1 MRTLL
6 SQFCEAFDATVRPIL
21 KPISEANAA
30 LNDARGDLGIP
41 EVRAELL
48 DLQHR
53 IQGLVD
59 KVAEQQAYVL
69 LFGPLKSGKST
80 LMNALAGTYVS
91 EVSSLPAYP
100 CMVYLSHADERVFY
114 VSRYS
119 GEIERFTEPA
129 ALYGHVNGAH
139 EELASKLREAEAA
152 DIEFDPSRHYQDAIR
167 KVDVR
172 LPAGDLAQSGA
183 VLVDTPGLYSRMKF
197 GYDRM
202 TKEFRDSA
210 SCAIFVVKS
219 DNLFLEQ
226 VFEEFEDL
234 LELFSRIFLVVN
246 LDTTKSDLSP
256 DGSLVPSLEQ
266 EDPLRIIDA
275 FENLAMSAPLKE
287 AADEGRLKIYPV
299 DLLRA
304 ASHRLSA
311 GAGEAPAEPARG
323 QANFD
328 AFLEDLTEYL
338 NSTDYLVAFLG
349 DSLRRAGG
357 LLEDLE
363 GICDHDSIAAL
374 RAHAD
379 ALDAQ
384 RQEQQ
389 RRRHAV
395 HRLGAFD
402 WRVAFRELD
411 EKLAPAIRDRA
422 RSASKETEQ
431 ELDRL
436 VDQWFLSDA
445 SFESLIN
452 DDLVPRLARYEAELA
467 GFVAETLE
475 DEVQPGTAGLL
486 LPSEI
491 GADLHAAEIDLAQL
505 GLESLGA
512 MSKDA
517 ALGHVTAPIAVERIP
532 VRRSLIDWV
541 LFRSQATCRRR
552 LFGEPSNPAARI
564 SIDRKTRRLG
574 EDARR
579 AIRRELD
586 LFKSRF
592 FVETVQRAHQ
602 HLVSRYADCAVDAMA
617 ERLEAREEAI
627 GIRLQELV
635 DALMERREVLGHIAS
650 VQARA
655 AEVRGGVD
663 ELSASYGQTEPEKLI
678 QPAPSGGLP
687 SAPQIEEGVTPLA
700 AIPML
705 PSLNAAAAPEELPE
719 GEQDVATAAPSLVQ
733 VSPAPVVDDAA
744 PESPP
749 ADPAPQEG

>member
-6 SQFCEAFDATVRPIL
+6 SQFCEAFDTTVRPL
-21 KPISEANAA
+21 LTPISEANAA
-30 LNDARGDLGIP
+30 LTEAKEDLGIP

-100 CMVYLSHADERVFY
+100 CMVYLSHAEERVFY

-119 GEIERFTEPA
+119 GEMERFTDPS

-139 EELASKLREAEAA
+139 EELAAKLRESEAA
-152 DIEFDPSRHYQDAIR
+152 EIEFDPSRHYQDAIR

-256 DGSLVPSLEQ
+256 DGTLVPSLEQ

-275 FENLAMSAPLKE
+275 FENLAMSAPLKR
-287 AADEGRLKIYPV
+287 AADDGRLKIYPV

-304 ASHRLSA
+304 ASHRLSESSDESPA
-311 GAGEAPAEPARG
+311 APVRG

-349 DSLRRAGG
+349 DSLRRASG

-363 GICDHDSIAAL
+363 QACEDPSIAAL
-374 RAHAD
+374 RDHAD

-389 RRRHAV
+389 RRRHAI

-402 WRVAFRELD
+402 WRSAFRELD
-411 EKLAPAIRDRA
+411 EKLAPSIRERA
-422 RSASKETEQ
+422 QISSQATEK

-452 DDLVPRLARYEAELA
+452 DDLVPRLTRFETELT

-475 DEVQPGTAGLL
+475 DEVLPGTAGLL
-486 LPSEI
+486 LPSNI
-491 GADLHAAEIDLAQL
+491 GADLHSAEIDLGEL

-517 ALGHVTAPIAVERIP
+517 ALGHVTAPVAVERVP
-532 VRRSLIDWV
+532 VKRSVIDWL
-541 LFRSQATCRRR
+541 LFRSQAKCRER
-552 LFGEPSNPAARI
+552 LFGDAANPAARI
-564 SIDRKTRRLG
+564 PVDRKTRRLG

-592 FVETVQRAHQ
+592 FMETIQRAHR
-602 HLVSRYADCAVDAMA
+602 HLVSRYADSAVDAMA
-617 ERLEAREEAI
+617 ERLEAREESI
-627 GIRLQELV
+627 GLRLQELV
-635 DALMERREVLGHIAS
+635 DALMERRKVLSHIATL
-650 VQARA
+650 QARA
-655 AEVRGGVD
+655 GEVRGGVD
-663 ELSASYGQTEPEKLI
+663 ELTAAYGQTEPDKLI

-687 SAPQIEEGVTPLA
+687 APPQIEEGLTPLP
-700 AIPML
+700 AI
-705 PSLNAAAAPEELPE
+705 SLAPPPGSPE
-719 GEQDVATAAPSLVQ
+719 DAPGDLDHLESTAAKLIHVA
-733 VSPAPVVDDAA
+733 PAPVSEEAR
-744 PESPP
+744 
-749 ADPAPQEG
+749 ADQEEPFAG

>member
-6 SQFCEAFDATVRPIL
+6 SQFCEAFDTTVRPL
-21 KPISEANAA
+21 LTPISEANAA
-30 LNDARGDLGIP
+30 LTEAKEDLGIP

-100 CMVYLSHADERVFY
+100 CMVYLSHAEERVFY

-119 GEIERFTEPA
+119 GEMERFTDPS

-139 EELASKLREAEAA
+139 EELAAKLRESEAA
-152 DIEFDPSRHYQDAIR
+152 EIEFDPSRHYQDAIR

-256 DGSLVPSLEQ
+256 DGTLVPSLEQ

-275 FENLAMSAPLKE
+275 FESLAMRAPLKR
-287 AADEGRLKIYPV
+287 AADDGRLKIYPV

-304 ASHRLSA
+304 ASHRLS
-311 GAGEAPAEPARG
+311 ESSDESPEVPVRG

-349 DSLRRAGG
+349 DSLRRASG

-363 GICDHDSIAAL
+363 EACEDPSIAAL
-374 RAHAD
+374 RDHAD

-402 WRVAFRELD
+402 WRSAFRELD
-411 EKLAPAIRDRA
+411 EKLAPSIRERA
-422 RSASKETEQ
+422 HVSSQETVK

-452 DDLVPRLARYEAELA
+452 DDLIPRLTRFETELT

-486 LPSEI
+486 LPSNI
-491 GADLHAAEIDLAQL
+491 GADLHAAEIDLGEL

-517 ALGHVTAPIAVERIP
+517 ALGHVTAPVAVERVP
-532 VRRSLIDWV
+532 VKRSVIDWL
-541 LFRSQATCRRR
+541 LFRSQAKCRER
-552 LFGEPSNPAARI
+552 LFGDAANPAARI
-564 SIDRKTRRLG
+564 PVDRKTRRLG

-592 FVETVQRAHQ
+592 FMETIQRAHR
-602 HLVSRYADCAVDAMA
+602 HLVSRYADFAVDAMA
-617 ERLEAREEAI
+617 ERLEAREESI
-627 GIRLQELV
+627 GIRLQEIV
-635 DALMERREVLGHIAS
+635 DALMERRKVLSHIATL
-650 VQARA
+650 QARA
-655 AEVRGGVD
+655 GEVRGGVD
-663 ELSASYGQTEPEKLI
+663 ELTAAYGQTEPDKLI

-687 SAPQIEEGVTPLA
+687 APPQIEEGLTPLPT
-700 AIPML
+700 ISM
-705 PSLNAAAAPEELPE
+705 
-719 GEQDVATAAPSLVQ
+719 APSAGGPEDSLDDLENIASNLIQ
-733 VSPAPVVDDAA
+733 IAPAPVSEEARVDEEE
-744 PESPP
+744 PFP
-749 ADPAPQEG
+749 G

>member
-6 SQFCEAFDATVRPIL
+6 SQFCEAFDATVRPL
-21 KPISEANAA
+21 LTPISEANAA
-30 LNDARGDLGIP
+30 LTEAKEDLGIP

-100 CMVYLSHADERVFY
+100 CMVYLSHAEERVFY

-119 GEIERFTEPA
+119 GEMERFTDPS

-139 EELASKLREAEAA
+139 EELAAKLRESEAA
-152 DIEFDPSRHYQDAIR
+152 EIEFDPSRHYQDAIR

-256 DGSLVPSLEQ
+256 DGTLVPSLEQ

-275 FENLAMSAPLKE
+275 FENLAMSAPLKR
-287 AADEGRLKIYPV
+287 AADDGRLKIYPV

-304 ASHRLSA
+304 ASHRLS
-311 GAGEAPAEPARG
+311 ETSDESPAVPVRG

-349 DSLRRAGG
+349 DSLRRASG

-363 GICDHDSIAAL
+363 QACEDPSIAAL
-374 RAHAD
+374 RDHAD

-384 RQEQQ
+384 RQELQ
-389 RRRHAV
+389 RRRHAI

-402 WRVAFRELD
+402 WRSAFRELD
-411 EKLAPAIRDRA
+411 EKLAPSIRERA
-422 RSASKETEQ
+422 QLSSQETEK

-452 DDLVPRLARYEAELA
+452 DDLVPRLTRFESELT

-486 LPSEI
+486 LPSNI
-491 GADLHAAEIDLAQL
+491 GSDLHAADIDLGEL

-512 MSKDA
+512 MSKDS
-517 ALGHVTAPIAVERIP
+517 ALGHVTSPVAVERVP
-532 VRRSLIDWV
+532 VKRGVVDWL
-541 LFRSQATCRRR
+541 LFRSQAKCRER
-552 LFGEPSNPAARI
+552 LFGDAANPAARI
-564 SIDRKTRRLG
+564 PVDRKTRRLG

-592 FVETVQRAHQ
+592 FMETIQRAHR
-602 HLVSRYADCAVDAMA
+602 HLVSRYADFAVDAMA
-617 ERLEAREEAI
+617 ERLEARDESV
-627 GIRLQELV
+627 GIRLQEVV
-635 DALMERREVLGHIAS
+635 DSLMERRKVLSHIATL
-650 VQARA
+650 QARA
-655 AEVRGGVD
+655 GEVRGGVD
-663 ELSASYGQTEPEKLI
+663 ELTAAYGQTEPDKLI

-687 SAPQIEEGVTPLA
+687 AAPQIEQTLTPLPA
-700 AIPML
+700 SAGSTPLGDAQDPLDDLESIAS
-705 PSLNAAAAPEELPE
+705 SLIQIAPAPIPEE
-719 GEQDVATAAPSLVQ
+719 AR
-733 VSPAPVVDDAA
+733 VDDEEPSA
-744 PESPP
+744 
-749 ADPAPQEG
+749 G

>member
-6 SQFCEAFDATVRPIL
+6 SQFCEAFDTTVRPL
-21 KPISEANAA
+21 LTPISEANAA
-30 LNDARGDLGIP
+30 LTEAKEDLGIP

-100 CMVYLSHADERVFY
+100 CMVYLSHAEERVFY

-119 GEIERFTEPA
+119 GEMERFTDPS

-139 EELASKLREAEAA
+139 EELAAKLRESEAA
-152 DIEFDPSRHYQDAIR
+152 EIEFDPSRHYQDAIR

-256 DGSLVPSLEQ
+256 DGTLVPSLEQ

-275 FENLAMSAPLKE
+275 FENLAMSAPLKR
-287 AADEGRLKIYPV
+287 AADDGRLKIYPV

-304 ASHRLSA
+304 ASHRLS
-311 GAGEAPAEPARG
+311 ESSDESPEVPVRG

-349 DSLRRAGG
+349 DSLRRASG

-363 GICDHDSIAAL
+363 EACEDPSIAAL
-374 RAHAD
+374 RDHAD

-402 WRVAFRELD
+402 WRSAFRELD
-411 EKLAPAIRDRA
+411 EKLAPSIRERA
-422 RSASKETEQ
+422 HVSSQETVK

-452 DDLVPRLARYEAELA
+452 DDLIPRLTRFETELT

-486 LPSEI
+486 LPSNI
-491 GADLHAAEIDLAQL
+491 GADLHAAEIDLGEL

-517 ALGHVTAPIAVERIP
+517 ALGHVTAPVAVERVP
-532 VRRSLIDWV
+532 VKRSVIDWL
-541 LFRSQATCRRR
+541 LFRSQAKCRER
-552 LFGEPSNPAARI
+552 LFGDAANPAARI
-564 SIDRKTRRLG
+564 PVDRKTRRLG

-592 FVETVQRAHQ
+592 FMETIQRAHR
-602 HLVSRYADCAVDAMA
+602 HLVSRYADFAVDAMA
-617 ERLEAREEAI
+617 ERLEAREESI
-627 GIRLQELV
+627 GIRLQEIV
-635 DALMERREVLGHIAS
+635 DALMERRKVLSHIATL
-650 VQARA
+650 QARA
-655 AEVRGGVD
+655 GEVRGGVD
-663 ELSASYGQTEPEKLI
+663 ELTTAYGQTEPDKLI

-687 SAPQIEEGVTPLA
+687 APPQIEEGLTPLPT
-700 AIPML
+700 ISM
-705 PSLNAAAAPEELPE
+705 
-719 GEQDVATAAPSLVQ
+719 APSAGGPEDSLDDLENIASNLIQ
-733 VSPAPVVDDAA
+733 IAPAPVSEEARVDEEE
-744 PESPP
+744 PFP
-749 ADPAPQEG
+749 G

>member
-6 SQFCEAFDATVRPIL
+6 SQFCEAFDATVRPL
-21 KPISEANAA
+21 LTPISEANAA
-30 LNDARGDLGIP
+30 LTEAKEDLGIP

-100 CMVYLSHADERVFY
+100 CMVYLSHAEERVFY

-119 GEIERFTEPA
+119 GEMERFTDPS

-139 EELASKLREAEAA
+139 EELAAKLRESEAA
-152 DIEFDPSRHYQDAIR
+152 EIEFDPSRHYQDAIR

-256 DGSLVPSLEQ
+256 DGTLVPSLEQ

-275 FENLAMSAPLKE
+275 FENLAMSAPLKR
-287 AADEGRLKIYPV
+287 AADDGRLKIYPV

-304 ASHRLSA
+304 ASHRLS
-311 GAGEAPAEPARG
+311 ETSDESPAVPVRG

-349 DSLRRAGG
+349 DSLRRASG

-363 GICDHDSIAAL
+363 QACEDPSIAAL
-374 RAHAD
+374 RDHAD

-384 RQEQQ
+384 RQELQ
-389 RRRHAV
+389 RRRHAI

-402 WRVAFRELD
+402 WRSAFRELD
-411 EKLAPAIRDRA
+411 EKLAPSIRERA
-422 RSASKETEQ
+422 QISSQETEK

-452 DDLVPRLARYEAELA
+452 DDLVPRLTRFESELT

-486 LPSEI
+486 LPSNI
-491 GADLHAAEIDLAQL
+491 GADLHAADIDLGEL

-517 ALGHVTAPIAVERIP
+517 ALGHVTSPVAIERVP
-532 VRRSLIDWV
+532 VKRGVVDWL
-541 LFRSQATCRRR
+541 LFRSQAKCRER
-552 LFGEPSNPAARI
+552 LFGDAANPAARI
-564 SIDRKTRRLG
+564 PVDRKTRRLG

-592 FVETVQRAHQ
+592 FMETIQRAHR
-602 HLVSRYADCAVDAMA
+602 HLVSRYADFAVDAMA
-617 ERLEAREEAI
+617 ERLEARDESI
-627 GIRLQELV
+627 GIRLQEVV
-635 DALMERREVLGHIAS
+635 DALMERRKALSHIATL
-650 VQARA
+650 QARA
-655 AEVRGGVD
+655 GEVRGGVD
-663 ELSASYGQTEPEKLI
+663 ELTAAYGQTEP
-678 QPAPSGGLP
+678 
-687 SAPQIEEGVTPLA
+687 
-700 AIPML
+700 
-705 PSLNAAAAPEELPE
+705 
-719 GEQDVATAAPSLVQ
+719 D
-733 VSPAPVVDDAA
+733 
-744 PESPP
+744 
-749 ADPAPQEG
+749 

>member
-6 SQFCEAFDATVRPIL
+6 SQFCEAFDATVRPL
-21 KPISEANAA
+21 LTPISEANAA
-30 LNDARGDLGIP
+30 LTEAKEDLGIP

-100 CMVYLSHADERVFY
+100 CMVYLSHAEERVFY

-119 GEIERFTEPA
+119 GEMERFTDPS

-139 EELASKLREAEAA
+139 EELAAKLRESEAA
-152 DIEFDPSRHYQDAIR
+152 EIEFDPSRHYQDAIR

-210 SCAIFVVKS
+210 SCAIFVEKS

-256 DGSLVPSLEQ
+256 DGTLVPSLEQ

-275 FENLAMSAPLKE
+275 FENLAMSAPLKR
-287 AADEGRLKIYPV
+287 AADDGRLKIYPV

-304 ASHRLSA
+304 ASHRLS
-311 GAGEAPAEPARG
+311 ETSDESPAVPVRG

-349 DSLRRAGG
+349 DSLRRASG

-363 GICDHDSIAAL
+363 QACEDPSIAAL
-374 RAHAD
+374 RDHAD

-384 RQEQQ
+384 RQELQ
-389 RRRHAV
+389 RRRHAI

-402 WRVAFRELD
+402 WRSAFRELD
-411 EKLAPAIRDRA
+411 EKLAPSIRERA
-422 RSASKETEQ
+422 QLSSQETEK

-452 DDLVPRLARYEAELA
+452 DDLVPRLTRFESELT

-486 LPSEI
+486 LPSNI
-491 GADLHAAEIDLAQL
+491 GSDLHAADIDLGEL

-512 MSKDA
+512 MSKDS
-517 ALGHVTAPIAVERIP
+517 ALGHVTSPVAVERVP
-532 VRRSLIDWV
+532 VKRGVVDWL
-541 LFRSQATCRRR
+541 LFRSQAKCRER
-552 LFGEPSNPAARI
+552 LFGDAANPAARI
-564 SIDRKTRRLG
+564 PVDRKTRRLG

-592 FVETVQRAHQ
+592 FMETIQRAHR
-602 HLVSRYADCAVDAMA
+602 HLVSRYADFAVDAMA
-617 ERLEAREEAI
+617 ERLEARDESI
-627 GIRLQELV
+627 GIRLQEVV
-635 DALMERREVLGHIAS
+635 DALMERRKVLSHIATL
-650 VQARA
+650 QARA
-655 AEVRGGVD
+655 GEVRGGVD
-663 ELSASYGQTEPEKLI
+663 ELTAAYGQTEPDKLI

-687 SAPQIEEGVTPLA
+687 AAPQIEQTLTPLPA
-700 AIPML
+700 SAGSTPLGDAQDPLDDLESIAS
-705 PSLNAAAAPEELPE
+705 SLIQIAPAPIPEE
-719 GEQDVATAAPSLVQ
+719 AR
-733 VSPAPVVDDAA
+733 VDDEEPSA
-744 PESPP
+744 
-749 ADPAPQEG
+749 G

>member
-6 SQFCEAFDATVRPIL
+6 SQFCEAFDTTVRPL
-21 KPISEANAA
+21 LTPISEANAA
-30 LNDARGDLGIP
+30 LTEAKEDLGIP

-100 CMVYLSHADERVFY
+100 CMVYLSHAEERVFY

-119 GEIERFTEPA
+119 GEMERFTDPS

-139 EELASKLREAEAA
+139 EELAAKLRESEAA
-152 DIEFDPSRHYQDAIR
+152 EIEFDPSRHYQDAIR

-256 DGSLVPSLEQ
+256 DGTLVPSLEQ

-275 FENLAMSAPLKE
+275 FENLAMSAPLKR
-287 AADEGRLKIYPV
+287 AADDGRLKIYPV

-304 ASHRLSA
+304 ASHRLS
-311 GAGEAPAEPARG
+311 ESSDESPEVPVRG

-349 DSLRRAGG
+349 DSLRRASG

-363 GICDHDSIAAL
+363 EACEDPSIAAL
-374 RAHAD
+374 RDHAD

-402 WRVAFRELD
+402 WRSAFRELD
-411 EKLAPAIRDRA
+411 EKLAPSIRERA
-422 RSASKETEQ
+422 HVSSQETVK

-452 DDLVPRLARYEAELA
+452 DDLIPRLTRFETELT

-486 LPSEI
+486 LPSNI
-491 GADLHAAEIDLAQL
+491 GADLHAAEIDLGEL

-517 ALGHVTAPIAVERIP
+517 ALGHVTAPVAVERVP
-532 VRRSLIDWV
+532 VKRSVIDWL
-541 LFRSQATCRRR
+541 LFRSQAKCRER
-552 LFGEPSNPAARI
+552 LFGDAANPAARI
-564 SIDRKTRRLG
+564 PVDRKTRRLG

-592 FVETVQRAHQ
+592 FMETIQRAHR
-602 HLVSRYADCAVDAMA
+602 HLVSRYADFAVDAMA
-617 ERLEAREEAI
+617 ERLEAREESI
-627 GIRLQELV
+627 GIRLQEIV
-635 DALMERREVLGHIAS
+635 DALMERRKVLSHIATL
-650 VQARA
+650 QARA
-655 AEVRGGVD
+655 GEVRGGVD
-663 ELSASYGQTEPEKLI
+663 ELTAAYGQTEPDKLI

-687 SAPQIEEGVTPLA
+687 APPQIEEGLTPLPT
-700 AIPML
+700 ISM
-705 PSLNAAAAPEELPE
+705 
-719 GEQDVATAAPSLVQ
+719 APSAGGPEDSLDDLENIASNLIQ
-733 VSPAPVVDDAA
+733 IAPAPVSEEARVDEEE
-744 PESPP
+744 PFP
-749 ADPAPQEG
+749 G

>member
-6 SQFCEAFDATVRPIL
+6 SQFCEAFDATVRPL
-21 KPISEANAA
+21 LTPISEANAA
-30 LNDARGDLGIP
+30 LTEAKEDLGIP

-100 CMVYLSHADERVFY
+100 CMVYLSHAEERVFY

-119 GEIERFTEPA
+119 GEMERFTDPS

-139 EELASKLREAEAA
+139 EELAAKLRESEAA
-152 DIEFDPSRHYQDAIR
+152 EIEFDPSRHYQDAIR

-256 DGSLVPSLEQ
+256 DGTLVPSLEQ

-275 FENLAMSAPLKE
+275 FENLAMSAPLKR
-287 AADEGRLKIYPV
+287 AADDGRLKIYPV

-304 ASHRLSA
+304 ASHRLSESSD
-311 GAGEAPAEPARG
+311 GSPAVPVRG

-349 DSLRRAGG
+349 DSLRRASG

-363 GICDHDSIAAL
+363 QACDDPSIAAL
-374 RAHAD
+374 RDHAD

-389 RRRHAV
+389 RRRHAI

-402 WRVAFRELD
+402 WRSAFRELD
-411 EKLAPAIRDRA
+411 EKLAPSIRERA
-422 RSASKETEQ
+422 QVSSQETEK

-452 DDLVPRLARYEAELA
+452 DDLVPRLTRFETELT

-475 DEVQPGTAGLL
+475 DEVLPGTAGLL
-486 LPSEI
+486 LPSNI
-491 GADLHAAEIDLAQL
+491 GADLHSAEIDLGEL

-517 ALGHVTAPIAVERIP
+517 ALGHVTAPVAVERVP
-532 VRRSLIDWV
+532 VKRSVIDWL
-541 LFRSQATCRRR
+541 LFRSQAKCRER
-552 LFGEPSNPAARI
+552 LFGDAANPAARI
-564 SIDRKTRRLG
+564 PVDRKTRRLG

-592 FVETVQRAHQ
+592 FMETIQRAHR
-602 HLVSRYADCAVDAMA
+602 HLVSRYADFAVDAMA
-617 ERLEAREEAI
+617 ERLEAREESI
-627 GIRLQELV
+627 GMRLQELV
-635 DALMERREVLGHIAS
+635 DALMERRKVLSHIATL
-650 VQARA
+650 QARA

-663 ELSASYGQTEPEKLI
+663 ELTAAYGQTEPDKLI

-687 SAPQIEEGVTPLA
+687 APPQIEEGLTPLPP
-700 AIPML
+700 I
-705 PSLNAAAAPEELPE
+705 SLAPPPGRPE
-719 GEQDVATAAPSLVQ
+719 DALDDLGSTAANLIQ
-733 VSPAPVVDDAA
+733 IAPAPVSEEARVD
-744 PESPP
+744 
-749 ADPAPQEG
+749 QEEPFAG

>member
-6 SQFCEAFDATVRPIL
+6 SQFCEAFDTTVRPL
-21 KPISEANAA
+21 LTPISEANAA
-30 LNDARGDLGIP
+30 LTEAKEDLGIP

-100 CMVYLSHADERVFY
+100 CMVYLSHAEERVFY

-119 GEIERFTEPA
+119 GEMERFTDPS

-139 EELASKLREAEAA
+139 EELAAKLRESEAA
-152 DIEFDPSRHYQDAIR
+152 EIEFDPSRHYQDAIR

-256 DGSLVPSLEQ
+256 DGTLVPSLEQ

-275 FENLAMSAPLKE
+275 FENLAMSAPLKR
-287 AADEGRLKIYPV
+287 AADDGRLKIYPV

-304 ASHRLSA
+304 ASHRLS
-311 GAGEAPAEPARG
+311 ESSDESPAVPVRG

-349 DSLRRAGG
+349 DSLRRASG

-363 GICDHDSIAAL
+363 EACEDPSIAAL
-374 RAHAD
+374 RDHAD

-389 RRRHAV
+389 RRRHAI

-402 WRVAFRELD
+402 WRSAFRELD
-411 EKLAPAIRDRA
+411 EKLAPSIRERA
-422 RSASKETEQ
+422 QISSQATEK

-452 DDLVPRLARYEAELA
+452 DDLVPRLTRFETELT

-475 DEVQPGTAGLL
+475 DEVLPGTAGLL
-486 LPSEI
+486 LPSNI
-491 GADLHAAEIDLAQL
+491 GADLHSAEIDLGEL

-517 ALGHVTAPIAVERIP
+517 ALGHVTAPVAVERVP
-532 VRRSLIDWV
+532 VKRSVIDWL
-541 LFRSQATCRRR
+541 LFRSQAKCRER
-552 LFGEPSNPAARI
+552 LFGDAANPAARI
-564 SIDRKTRRLG
+564 PVDRKTRRLG

-592 FVETVQRAHQ
+592 FMETIQRAHR
-602 HLVSRYADCAVDAMA
+602 HLVSRYADSAVDAMA
-617 ERLEAREEAI
+617 ERLEAREESI
-627 GIRLQELV
+627 GLRLQELV
-635 DALMERREVLGHIAS
+635 DALMERRKVLSHIATL
-650 VQARA
+650 QARA
-655 AEVRGGVD
+655 GEVRGGVD
-663 ELSASYGQTEPEKLI
+663 ELTAAYGQTEPDKLI

-687 SAPQIEEGVTPLA
+687 APPQIEEGLTPLP
-700 AIPML
+700 AI
-705 PSLNAAAAPEELPE
+705 SLAPPPGSPEDAPEDLDHLES
-719 GEQDVATAAPSLVQ
+719 TAAKLIQ
-733 VSPAPVVDDAA
+733 IAPAPVSEEAR
-744 PESPP
+744 
-749 ADPAPQEG
+749 ADQEEPFAG

>member
-6 SQFCEAFDATVRPIL
+6 SQFCEAFDATVRPL
-21 KPISEANAA
+21 LTPISEANAA
-30 LNDARGDLGIP
+30 LNEAEGDLGIP
-41 EVRAELL
+41 EVRADLL

-100 CMVYLSHADERVFY
+100 CMVYLSHAEERVFY

-119 GEIERFTEPA
+119 GEMERFTDPA

-139 EELASKLREAEAA
+139 EELASKLRASEAA
-152 DIEFDPSRHYQDAIR
+152 EIEFDPSRHFQDAIR

-275 FENLAMSAPLKE
+275 FENLAMSAPLKR
-287 AADEGRLKIYPV
+287 AADDGRLKIYPV
-299 DLLRA
+299 DLLSA
-304 ASHRLSA
+304 ASHRLS
-311 GAGEAPAEPARG
+311 EPAEETPEVPVRG

-328 AFLEDLTEYL
+328 AFLEDLTDYL

-349 DSLRRAGG
+349 DSLRRASC
-357 LLEDLE
+357 LLGDLE
-363 GICDHDSIAAL
+363 GVCSHDSITAL
-374 RAHAD
+374 REHAD

-384 RQEQQ
+384 RQDQQ

-395 HRLGAFD
+395 HRLRAFD
-402 WRVAFRELD
+402 WRSAFQELD
-411 EKLAPAIRDRA
+411 EKLAPSIRERA
-422 RSASKETEQ
+422 AVASKATEK

-436 VDQWFLSDA
+436 VNQWFLSDA
-445 SFESLIN
+445 SFESLIH
-452 DDLVPRLARYEAELA
+452 DDLIPRLAGFEAELT

-475 DEVQPGTAGLL
+475 EEVQPGTAGLL
-486 LPSEI
+486 LPSNI
-491 GADLHAAEIDLAQL
+491 GADLHAADIDLGEL

-512 MSKDA
+512 MSKDS
-517 ALGHVTAPIAVERIP
+517 ALGHVTAPVALKRVP
-532 VRRSLIDWV
+532 VKRSVLDWL
-541 LFRSQATCRRR
+541 LFRSQARCRER
-552 LFGEPSNPAARI
+552 LFGSETNPAARI
-564 SIDRKTRRLG
+564 PVDRKTRRLG
-574 EDARR
+574 EDGRR
-579 AIRRELD
+579 TILRELD

-592 FVETVQRAHQ
+592 FVETIQRAHR
-602 HLVSRYADCAVDAMA
+602 HLVSRYADFAVDAMA
-617 ERLEAREEAI
+617 ERLEAREETI
-627 GIRLQELV
+627 GLRLQDLV
-635 DALMERREVLGHIAS
+635 DSLMQRRKVLSHIAS
-650 VQARA
+650 LQARA
-655 AEVRGGVD
+655 GEVRGGVD
-663 ELSASYGQTEPEKLI
+663 ELTAAYGQTEPERLI
-678 QPAPSGGLP
+678 QPVPSGGLP
-687 SAPQIEEGVTPLA
+687 TAPQIDGGITTIPAPA
-700 AIPML
+700 A
-705 PSLNAAAAPEELPE
+705 LNADAQATEAAPF
-719 GEQDVATAAPSLVQ
+719 APGLIEIP
-733 VSPAPVVDDAA
+733 PAPMPEDDRVGEDELSA
-744 PESPP
+744 S
-749 ADPAPQEG
+749 

>member
-6 SQFCEAFDATVRPIL
+6 SQFCEAFDATVRPL
-21 KPISEANAA
+21 LTPISEANAA
-30 LNDARGDLGIP
+30 LTEAKEDLGIP

-100 CMVYLSHADERVFY
+100 CMVYLSHAEERVFY

-119 GEIERFTEPA
+119 GEMERFTDPS

-139 EELASKLREAEAA
+139 EELAAKLRESEAA
-152 DIEFDPSRHYQDAIR
+152 EIEFDPSRHYQDAIR

-256 DGSLVPSLEQ
+256 DGTLVPSLEQ

-275 FENLAMSAPLKE
+275 FENLAMSAPLKR
-287 AADEGRLKIYPV
+287 AADDGRLKIYPV

-304 ASHRLSA
+304 ASHRLS
-311 GAGEAPAEPARG
+311 ETSDESPAVPVRG

-349 DSLRRAGG
+349 DSLRRASG

-363 GICDHDSIAAL
+363 QTCEDPSIAAL
-374 RAHAD
+374 RDHAD

-384 RQEQQ
+384 RQELQ
-389 RRRHAV
+389 RRRHAI

-402 WRVAFRELD
+402 WRSAFRELD
-411 EKLAPAIRDRA
+411 EKLAPSIRERA
-422 RSASKETEQ
+422 QTSSQETEK

-445 SFESLIN
+445 SFESLIH
-452 DDLVPRLARYEAELA
+452 DDLVPRLTRFESELT

-486 LPSEI
+486 LPSNI
-491 GADLHAAEIDLAQL
+491 GADLHAANIDLGEL

-517 ALGHVTAPIAVERIP
+517 ALGHVTSPVAIERVP
-532 VRRSLIDWV
+532 VKRGLFDWL
-541 LFRSQATCRRR
+541 LFRSQAKCSER
-552 LFGEPSNPAARI
+552 LFGNAANPAARI
-564 SIDRKTRRLG
+564 PVDRKTRRLG

-592 FVETVQRAHQ
+592 FMETIQRAHR
-602 HLVSRYADCAVDAMA
+602 HLVSRYADFAVDAMA
-617 ERLEAREEAI
+617 ERLEARDESI
-627 GIRLQELV
+627 GIRLQETV
-635 DALMERREVLGHIAS
+635 DALMERRKVLSHIATL
-650 VQARA
+650 QARA
-655 AEVRGGVD
+655 GEVRGGVD
-663 ELSASYGQTEPEKLI
+663 GLTAAYGQTEPDKLI

-687 SAPQIEEGVTPLA
+687 AAPQIEQSLTPLPA
-700 AIPML
+700 SPGSAPWSDGQGPLDDPESIAS
-705 PSLNAAAAPEELPE
+705 SLIQIAPAPIPEE
-719 GEQDVATAAPSLVQ
+719 AR
-733 VSPAPVVDDAA
+733 VDDEE
-744 PESPP
+744 PTV
-749 ADPAPQEG
+749 G

>member
-6 SQFCEAFDATVRPIL
+6 SQFCEAFDATVRPL
-21 KPISEANAA
+21 LTPISEANAA
-30 LNDARGDLGIP
+30 LTEAKEDLGIP

-100 CMVYLSHADERVFY
+100 CMVYLSHAEERVFY

-119 GEIERFTEPA
+119 GEMERFTDPS

-139 EELASKLREAEAA
+139 EELAAKLRESEAA
-152 DIEFDPSRHYQDAIR
+152 EIEFDPSRHYQDAIR

-256 DGSLVPSLEQ
+256 DGTLVPSLEQ

-275 FENLAMSAPLKE
+275 FENLAMSAPLKR
-287 AADEGRLKIYPV
+287 AADDGRLKIYPV

-304 ASHRLSA
+304 ASHRLS
-311 GAGEAPAEPARG
+311 ETSDESPAVPVRG

-349 DSLRRAGG
+349 DSLRRASG

-363 GICDHDSIAAL
+363 QACEDPSIAAL
-374 RAHAD
+374 RDHAD

-384 RQEQQ
+384 RQELQ
-389 RRRHAV
+389 RRRHAI

-402 WRVAFRELD
+402 WRSAFRELD
-411 EKLAPAIRDRA
+411 EKLAPSIRERA
-422 RSASKETEQ
+422 QISSQETEK

-452 DDLVPRLARYEAELA
+452 DDLVPRLTRFESELT

-486 LPSEI
+486 LPSNI
-491 GADLHAAEIDLAQL
+491 GADLHAADIDLGEL

-517 ALGHVTAPIAVERIP
+517 ALGHVTSPVAIERVP
-532 VRRSLIDWV
+532 VKRGVVDWL
-541 LFRSQATCRRR
+541 LFRSQAKCRER
-552 LFGEPSNPAARI
+552 LFGDAANPAARI
-564 SIDRKTRRLG
+564 PVDRKTRRLG

-592 FVETVQRAHQ
+592 FMETIQRAHR
-602 HLVSRYADCAVDAMA
+602 HLVSRYADFAVDAMA
-617 ERLEAREEAI
+617 ERLEARDESI
-627 GIRLQELV
+627 GIRLQEVV
-635 DALMERREVLGHIAS
+635 DALMERRKVLSHIATL
-650 VQARA
+650 QARA
-655 AEVRGGVD
+655 GEVRGGVD
-663 ELSASYGQTEPEKLI
+663 ELTAAYGQTEPDKLI

-687 SAPQIEEGVTPLA
+687 AAPQIEQTLTPLPA
-700 AIPML
+700 SPGSAPLGDAQDPLDDLESIAS
-705 PSLNAAAAPEELPE
+705 SLIQIAPAPIPEE
-719 GEQDVATAAPSLVQ
+719 AR
-733 VSPAPVVDDAA
+733 VDDEEPSA
-744 PESPP
+744 
-749 ADPAPQEG
+749 G

>member
-6 SQFCEAFDATVRPIL
+6 SQFCEAFDATVRPL
-21 KPISEANAA
+21 LQPISEANAA
-30 LNDARGDLGIP
+30 LTEAEGDLGIP
-41 EVRAELL
+41 EVRADLL

-100 CMVYLSHADERVFY
+100 CMVYLSHAEERVFY

-119 GEIERFTEPA
+119 GEMERFTDPA

-139 EELASKLREAEAA
+139 EELATKLRASEAA
-152 DIEFDPSRHYQDAIR
+152 EIEFDPSRHFQDAIR

-275 FENLAMSAPLKE
+275 FENLAMSAPLKR
-287 AADEGRLKIYPV
+287 AADDGRLKIYPV

-304 ASHRLSA
+304 ASHRLS
-311 GAGEAPAEPARG
+311 ESSTDSPEVPVRG

-349 DSLRRAGG
+349 DSLRRASC
-357 LLEDLE
+357 LLGDVEE
-363 GICDHDSIAAL
+363 VCSHDSITAL
-374 RAHAD
+374 RDHAD

-384 RQEQQ
+384 RQELQ

-402 WRVAFRELD
+402 WRSAFQELD
-411 EKLAPAIRDRA
+411 EKLAPSIRERA
-422 RSASKETEQ
+422 TIASKATEK

-436 VDQWFLSDA
+436 VNQWFLSDA
-445 SFESLIN
+445 SFESLIH
-452 DDLVPRLARYEAELA
+452 DDLIPRLAGFEAELT

-486 LPSEI
+486 LPSNT
-491 GADLHAAEIDLAQL
+491 GADLHAAGIDLGEL

-512 MSKDA
+512 MSKDS
-517 ALGHVTAPIAVERIP
+517 ALGHVTTPVAVGRIP
-532 VRRSLIDWV
+532 VKRSLLDW
-541 LFRSQATCRRR
+541 LLLRSQARCRER
-552 LFGEPSNPAARI
+552 LFGDESNPAARI
-564 SIDRKTRRLG
+564 PVDRKARRLG
-574 EDARR
+574 EDGRR
-579 AIRRELD
+579 TILRELD

-592 FVETVQRAHQ
+592 FVETIQRAHR
-602 HLVSRYADCAVDAMA
+602 HLVSRYADFAVDAMA

-627 GIRLQELV
+627 GVRLQDLV
-635 DALMERREVLGHIAS
+635 DSLMERRKVLSHIAS
-650 VQARA
+650 LQARA
-655 AEVRGGVD
+655 REVRGGVD
-663 ELSASYGQTEPEKLI
+663 ELTAAYGQTEPEKLI
-678 QPAPSGGLP
+678 QPVPSGGLP
-687 SAPQIEEGVTPLA
+687 SAPQIEGGVTSIPLPA
-700 AIPML
+700 A
-705 PSLNAAAAPEELPE
+705 LNAA
-719 GEQDVATAAPSLVQ
+719 
-733 VSPAPVVDDAA
+733 VSDSKDEAEPPAPKLMEIPPVPMPEDDRIG
-744 PESPP
+744 EDELSTS
-749 ADPAPQEG
+749 

>member
-21 KPISEANAA
+21 TPISEANAA
-30 LNDARGDLGIP
+30 LSEAQGDLGIP

-100 CMVYLSHADERVFY
+100 CMVYLSHAEERVFY

-119 GEIERFTEPA
+119 GEMERFTDPS

-139 EELASKLREAEAA
+139 EELAAKLRESEAA
-152 DIEFDPSRHYQDAIR
+152 EIEFDPSRHFQDAIR

-275 FENLAMSAPLKE
+275 FENLAMSAPLKR
-287 AADEGRLKIYPV
+287 AAEDGRLKIYPV

-304 ASHRLSA
+304 ASHRLS
-311 GAGEAPAEPARG
+311 EPSEESPETPVRG
-323 QANFD
+323 RANFD

-349 DSLRRAGG
+349 DSLRRAAG
-357 LLEDLE
+357 LLEDVDR
-363 GICDHDSIAAL
+363 ICDHESISSL
-374 RAHAD
+374 RDHAD

-389 RRRHAV
+389 RRRHAI
-395 HRLGAFD
+395 HRLRAFD
-402 WRVAFRELD
+402 WRSAFRELD
-411 EKLAPAIRDRA
+411 EKLAPSIRERA
-422 RSASKETEQ
+422 TLSSQATEK

-452 DDLVPRLARYEAELA
+452 DDLIPRLSSFEAELT

-486 LPSEI
+486 LPSNI
-491 GADLHAAEIDLAQL
+491 GADLHAAEIDLGEL

-517 ALGHVTAPIAVERIP
+517 ALGHVTAPIAPQRIP
-532 VRRSLIDWV
+532 VKRGILDWL
-541 LFRSQATCRRR
+541 LFRSQAKCRER
-552 LFGEPSNPAARI
+552 LFGDLANPAARI
-564 SIDRKTRRLG
+564 PVERKARRLG
-574 EDARR
+574 EEARR
-579 AIRRELD
+579 VIRRELD

-592 FVETVQRAHQ
+592 FMETIQRAHR
-602 HLVSRYADCAVDAMA
+602 HLVSRYADFAVDAMA

-627 GIRLQELV
+627 GLRLQQLV
-635 DALMERREVLGHIAS
+635 DALMERRRVLSHLATL
-650 VQARA
+650 QARTSD
-655 AEVRGGVD
+655 VRGGVD
-663 ELSASYGQTEPEKLI
+663 ELTAAYGQTEPDKLI
-678 QPAPSGGLP
+678 QPVPSGGLP
-687 SAPQIEEGVTPLA
+687 SAPQIEESLTS
-700 AIPML
+700 L
-705 PSLNAAAAPEELPE
+705 PQPALLNAADSPLEGDPLMEVAPAPAPEDERVDRDELS
-719 GEQDVATAAPSLVQ
+719 TS
-733 VSPAPVVDDAA
+733 
-744 PESPP
+744 
-749 ADPAPQEG
+749 

>member
-6 SQFCEAFDATVRPIL
+6 SQFCEAFDATVRPL
-21 KPISEANAA
+21 LTPISEANAA
-30 LNDARGDLGIP
+30 LTEAKDDLGIP

-100 CMVYLSHADERVFY
+100 CMVYLSHAEERVFY

-119 GEIERFTEPA
+119 GEMERFTDPS

-139 EELASKLREAEAA
+139 EELAAKLRESDAAE
-152 DIEFDPSRHYQDAIR
+152 IEFDPSRHYQDAIR

-256 DGSLVPSLEQ
+256 DGTLVPSLEQ

-275 FENLAMSAPLKE
+275 FENLAMSAPLKR
-287 AADEGRLKIYPV
+287 AAEDGRLKIYPV

-304 ASHRLSA
+304 ASHRLSETSEESA
-311 GAGEAPAEPARG
+311 AVPVRG

-349 DSLRRAGG
+349 DSLRRASG
-357 LLEDLE
+357 LLEDLKQVCE
-363 GICDHDSIAAL
+363 DPSISAL
-374 RAHAD
+374 RDHAD

-389 RRRHAV
+389 RRRHAI
-395 HRLGAFD
+395 HRLEAFD
-402 WRVAFRELD
+402 WRSAFRELD
-411 EKLAPAIRDRA
+411 EKLAPSIRSRA
-422 RSASKETEQ
+422 QTSSQETEK

-452 DDLVPRLARYEAELA
+452 DDLIPRLTRFESELT

-486 LPSEI
+486 LPSNI
-491 GADLHAAEIDLAQL
+491 GADLHAAEIDLGEL

-512 MSKDA
+512 MSKDS
-517 ALGHVTAPIAVERIP
+517 ALGHVSAPVAVERVP
-532 VRRSLIDWV
+532 VKRGVIDWL
-541 LFRSQATCRRR
+541 LFRSQARCRER
-552 LFGEPSNPAARI
+552 LFGDAANPAARI
-564 SIDRKTRRLG
+564 PVDRKTRRLG

-592 FVETVQRAHQ
+592 FMETIQRAHR
-602 HLVSRYADCAVDAMA
+602 HLISRYADFAVDAMA
-617 ERLEAREEAI
+617 ERLEAREESI
-627 GIRLQELV
+627 GLRLQEIV
-635 DALMERREVLGHIAS
+635 DALMERRKALSHIATL
-650 VQARA
+650 QARA
-655 AEVRGGVD
+655 GEVHGGVD
-663 ELSASYGQTEPEKLI
+663 ELTAAYGQTEPEKLI

-687 SAPQIEEGVTPLA
+687 APPQIEEGLTPLPAIPLA
-700 AIPML
+700 A
-705 PSLNAAAAPEELPE
+705 SLNGDEDPIVDLEPILSDLIKIA
-719 GEQDVATAAPSLVQ
+719 
-733 VSPAPVVDDAA
+733 PAPV
-744 PESPP
+744 PEEAR
-749 ADPAPQEG
+749 ADEGEPTAG

>member
-6 SQFCEAFDATVRPIL
+6 SQFCEAFDTTVRPL
-21 KPISEANAA
+21 LTPISEANAA
-30 LNDARGDLGIP
+30 LTEAKEDLGIP

-100 CMVYLSHADERVFY
+100 CMVYLSHAEERVFY

-119 GEIERFTEPA
+119 GEMERFTDPS

-139 EELASKLREAEAA
+139 EELAAKLRESEAA
-152 DIEFDPSRHYQDAIR
+152 EIEFDPSRHYQDAIR

-256 DGSLVPSLEQ
+256 DGTLVPSLEQ

-275 FENLAMSAPLKE
+275 FENLAMSAPLKR
-287 AADEGRLKIYPV
+287 AADDGRLKIYPV

-304 ASHRLSA
+304 ASHRLS
-311 GAGEAPAEPARG
+311 ESSEESPAVPVRG

-349 DSLRRAGG
+349 DSLRRASG

-363 GICDHDSIAAL
+363 EACEDPSIAAL
-374 RAHAD
+374 RDHAD

-389 RRRHAV
+389 RRRHAI

-402 WRVAFRELD
+402 WRSAFRELD
-411 EKLAPAIRDRA
+411 EKLAPSIRERA
-422 RSASKETEQ
+422 QSSSQETEK

-452 DDLVPRLARYEAELA
+452 DDLVPRLTRFETELT

-475 DEVQPGTAGLL
+475 DEVLPGTAGLL
-486 LPSEI
+486 LPSNI
-491 GADLHAAEIDLAQL
+491 GADLHSAEIDLGEL

-517 ALGHVTAPIAVERIP
+517 ALGHVTAPVAVERVP
-532 VRRSLIDWV
+532 VKRSVIDWL
-541 LFRSQATCRRR
+541 LFRSQAKCRER
-552 LFGEPSNPAARI
+552 LFGDAANPAARI
-564 SIDRKTRRLG
+564 PVDRKTRRLG

-592 FVETVQRAHQ
+592 FMETIQRAHR
-602 HLVSRYADCAVDAMA
+602 HLVSRYADSAVDAMA
-617 ERLEAREEAI
+617 ERLEAREESI
-627 GIRLQELV
+627 GLRLQELV
-635 DALMERREVLGHIAS
+635 DALMERRKVLSHIATL
-650 VQARA
+650 QARA
-655 AEVRGGVD
+655 GEVRGGVD
-663 ELSASYGQTEPEKLI
+663 ELTAAYGQTEPDKLI

-687 SAPQIEEGVTPLA
+687 ATPQIEEGLTPLP
-700 AIPML
+700 AI
-705 PSLNAAAAPEELPE
+705 SLAPPPGSPEDAPEDLDHLE
-719 GEQDVATAAPSLVQ
+719 GTAAKLIQ
-733 VSPAPVVDDAA
+733 IAPAPVSEEAR
-744 PESPP
+744 
-749 ADPAPQEG
+749 ADQEEPFAG

>member
-6 SQFCEAFDATVRPIL
+6 SQFCEAFDATVRPL
-21 KPISEANAA
+21 LTPISEANAA
-30 LNDARGDLGIP
+30 LTEAKEDLGIP

-100 CMVYLSHADERVFY
+100 CMVYLSHAEERVFY

-119 GEIERFTEPA
+119 GEMERFTDPS

-139 EELASKLREAEAA
+139 EELAAKLRESEAA
-152 DIEFDPSRHYQDAIR
+152 EIEFDPSRHYQDAIR

-256 DGSLVPSLEQ
+256 DGTLVPSLEQ

-275 FENLAMSAPLKE
+275 FENLAMSAPLKR
-287 AADEGRLKIYPV
+287 AADDGRIYPV

-304 ASHRLSA
+304 ASHRLS
-311 GAGEAPAEPARG
+311 ETSDESPAVPVRG

-349 DSLRRAGG
+349 DSLRRASG

-363 GICDHDSIAAL
+363 QACEDPSIAAL
-374 RAHAD
+374 RDHAD

-384 RQEQQ
+384 RQELQ
-389 RRRHAV
+389 RRRHAI

-402 WRVAFRELD
+402 WRSAFRELD
-411 EKLAPAIRDRA
+411 EKLAPSIRERA
-422 RSASKETEQ
+422 QISSQETEK

-452 DDLVPRLARYEAELA
+452 DDLVPRLTRFESELT

-486 LPSEI
+486 LPSNI
-491 GADLHAAEIDLAQL
+491 GADLHAADIDLGEL

-517 ALGHVTAPIAVERIP
+517 ALGHVTSPVAIERVP
-532 VRRSLIDWV
+532 VKRGVVDWL
-541 LFRSQATCRRR
+541 LFRSQAKCRER
-552 LFGEPSNPAARI
+552 LFGDAANPAARI
-564 SIDRKTRRLG
+564 PVDRKTRRLG

-592 FVETVQRAHQ
+592 FMETIQRAHR
-602 HLVSRYADCAVDAMA
+602 HLVSRYADFAVDAMA
-617 ERLEAREEAI
+617 ERLEARDESI
-627 GIRLQELV
+627 GIRLQEVV
-635 DALMERREVLGHIAS
+635 DALMERRKVLSHIATL
-650 VQARA
+650 QARA
-655 AEVRGGVD
+655 GEVRGGVD
-663 ELSASYGQTEPEKLI
+663 ELTAAYGQTEPDKLI

-687 SAPQIEEGVTPLA
+687 AAPQIEQTLTPLPA
-700 AIPML
+700 SPGSAPLGDAQDPLDDLESIAS
-705 PSLNAAAAPEELPE
+705 SLIQIAPAPIPEE
-719 GEQDVATAAPSLVQ
+719 AR
-733 VSPAPVVDDAA
+733 VDDEEPSA
-744 PESPP
+744 
-749 ADPAPQEG
+749 G

>member
-6 SQFCEAFDATVRPIL
+6 SQFCEAFDTTVRPL
-21 KPISEANAA
+21 LTPISEANAA
-30 LNDARGDLGIP
+30 LTEAKEDLGIP

-100 CMVYLSHADERVFY
+100 CMVYLSHAEERVFY

-119 GEIERFTEPA
+119 GEMERFTDPS

-139 EELASKLREAEAA
+139 EELAAKLRESEAA
-152 DIEFDPSRHYQDAIR
+152 EIEFDPSRHYQDAIR

-256 DGSLVPSLEQ
+256 DGTLVPSLEQ

-275 FENLAMSAPLKE
+275 FENLAMSAPLKR
-287 AADEGRLKIYPV
+287 AADDGRLKIYPV

-304 ASHRLSA
+304 ASHRLS
-311 GAGEAPAEPARG
+311 ESSDESPAVPVRG

-349 DSLRRAGG
+349 DSLRRASG

-363 GICDHDSIAAL
+363 EACEDPSIAAL
-374 RAHAD
+374 RDHAD

-389 RRRHAV
+389 RRRHAI

-402 WRVAFRELD
+402 WRSAFRELD
-411 EKLAPAIRDRA
+411 EKLAPSIRERA
-422 RSASKETEQ
+422 QISSQATEK

-452 DDLVPRLARYEAELA
+452 DDLVPRLTRFETELT

-475 DEVQPGTAGLL
+475 DEVLPGTAGLL
-486 LPSEI
+486 LPSNI
-491 GADLHAAEIDLAQL
+491 GADLHSAEIDLGEL

-517 ALGHVTAPIAVERIP
+517 ALGHVTAPVAVERVP
-532 VRRSLIDWV
+532 VKRSVIDWL
-541 LFRSQATCRRR
+541 LFRSQAKCRER
-552 LFGEPSNPAARI
+552 LFGDAANPAARI
-564 SIDRKTRRLG
+564 PVDRKTRRLG

-592 FVETVQRAHQ
+592 FMETIQRAHR
-602 HLVSRYADCAVDAMA
+602 HLVSRYADSAVDAMA
-617 ERLEAREEAI
+617 ERLEAREESI
-627 GIRLQELV
+627 GLRLQELV
-635 DALMERREVLGHIAS
+635 DALMERRKVLSHIATL
-650 VQARA
+650 QARA
-655 AEVRGGVD
+655 GEVRGGVD
-663 ELSASYGQTEPEKLI
+663 ELTAAYGQTEPDKLI

-687 SAPQIEEGVTPLA
+687 APPQIEEGLTPLP
-700 AIPML
+700 AI
-705 PSLNAAAAPEELPE
+705 SLAPPPGSPEDAPEDLDELE
-719 GEQDVATAAPSLVQ
+719 STAAKLIQ
-733 VSPAPVVDDAA
+733 IAPAPVSEEAR
-744 PESPP
+744 
-749 ADPAPQEG
+749 ADQEEPFAG

>member
-6 SQFCEAFDATVRPIL
+6 SQFCEAFDATVRPL
-21 KPISEANAA
+21 LTPINAANAA
-30 LNDARGDLGIP
+30 LSEARGDLGVP

-100 CMVYLSHADERVFY
+100 CMVYLSHSEERVFY

-119 GEIERFTEPA
+119 GEIERFTDPS

-139 EELASKLREAEAA
+139 EDLASRLREAEAA
-152 DIEFDPSRHYQDAIR
+152 DIEFDPSRHFQDAIR

-246 LDTTKSDLSP
+246 LDTTKTDLSP

-311 GAGEAPAEPARG
+311 NADGAQIEPARG

-328 AFLEDLTEYL
+328 AFLDDLTEYL

-349 DSLRRAGG
+349 DSLRRASG
-357 LLEDLE
+357 LIEDLDE
-363 GICDHDSIAAL
+363 VCQHESITAL
-374 RAHAD
+374 RDHAN
-379 ALDAQ
+379 ALDTQ
-384 RQEQQ
+384 RQDLQ
-389 RRRHAV
+389 RRRHAI

-402 WRVAFRELD
+402 WRSAFRELD

-422 RSASKETEQ
+422 RSASRETEK

-445 SFESLIN
+445 SIESLLN
-452 DDLVPRLARYEAELA
+452 DDLIPRLARYESELA

-486 LPSEI
+486 LPSNV
-491 GADLHAAEIDLAQL
+491 GADLHAAEIDLGAL

-517 ALGHVTAPIAVERIP
+517 ALGHVMAPFSVDRIP
-532 VRRSLIDWV
+532 VKRSLLDWL

-552 LFGEPSNPAARI
+552 LFGEATNPAARI
-564 SIDRKTRRLG
+564 PIDRKTRRLG
-574 EDARR
+574 EEARR

-592 FVETVQRAHQ
+592 FVETVQRAHR
-602 HLVSRYADCAVDAMA
+602 HLVTRYADFAVDAVG
-617 ERLEAREEAI
+617 ERLEAREEVI
-627 GIRLQELV
+627 GRRLQEV
-635 DALMERREVLGHIAS
+635 MDALMERRTVLSHVATLQS
-650 VQARA
+650 RA
-655 AEVRGGVD
+655 AEVRDGVD
-663 ELSASYGQTEPEKLI
+663 ELSSAYGQTEPEKLI

-687 SAPQIEEGVTPLA
+687 TAPHVDEPAQTLA
-700 AIPML
+700 VIPM
-705 PSLNAAAAPEELPE
+705 PGPLNGPQGGALASDE
-719 GEQDVATAAPSLVQ
+719 GASDRGPVAPSTVEFA
-733 VSPAPVVDDAA
+733 PAPVLDDSL
-744 PESPP
+744 PSNDGPLLES
-749 ADPAPQEG
+749 

>member
-6 SQFCEAFDATVRPIL
+6 SQFCEAFDTTVRPL
-21 KPISEANAA
+21 LTPISEANAA
-30 LNDARGDLGIP
+30 LTEAKEDLGIP

-100 CMVYLSHADERVFY
+100 CMVYLSHAEERVFY

-119 GEIERFTEPA
+119 GEMERFTDPS

-139 EELASKLREAEAA
+139 EELAAKLRESEAA
-152 DIEFDPSRHYQDAIR
+152 EIEFDPSRHYQDAIR

-256 DGSLVPSLEQ
+256 DGTLVPSLEQ

-275 FENLAMSAPLKE
+275 FENLAMSAPLKR
-287 AADEGRLKIYPV
+287 AADDGRLKIYPV

-304 ASHRLSA
+304 ASHRLS
-311 GAGEAPAEPARG
+311 ESSDESPEVPVRG

-349 DSLRRAGG
+349 DSLRRASG

-363 GICDHDSIAAL
+363 EACEDPSIAAL
-374 RAHAD
+374 RDHAD

-402 WRVAFRELD
+402 WRSAFRELD
-411 EKLAPAIRDRA
+411 EKLAPSIRERA
-422 RSASKETEQ
+422 HVSSQETVK

-452 DDLVPRLARYEAELA
+452 DDLIPRLTRFETELT

-486 LPSEI
+486 LPSNI
-491 GADLHAAEIDLAQL
+491 GADLHAAEIDLGEL

-517 ALGHVTAPIAVERIP
+517 ALGHVTAPVAVERVP
-532 VRRSLIDWV
+532 VKRSVIDWL
-541 LFRSQATCRRR
+541 LFRSQAKCRER
-552 LFGEPSNPAARI
+552 LFGDAANPAARI
-564 SIDRKTRRLG
+564 PVDRKTRRLG

-592 FVETVQRAHQ
+592 FMETIQRAHR
-602 HLVSRYADCAVDAMA
+602 HLVSRYADFAVDAMA

-627 GIRLQELV
+627 GIRLQEIV
-635 DALMERREVLGHIAS
+635 DALMERRKALSHIATL
-650 VQARA
+650 QARA
-655 AEVRGGVD
+655 GEVRGGVD
-663 ELSASYGQTEPEKLI
+663 ELTTAYGQTEPDKLI

-687 SAPQIEEGVTPLA
+687 APPQIEEGLTPLPT
-700 AIPML
+700 ISM
-705 PSLNAAAAPEELPE
+705 
-719 GEQDVATAAPSLVQ
+719 APSAGGPEDSLDDLENIASNLIQ
-733 VSPAPVVDDAA
+733 IAPAPVSEEARVDEEE
-744 PESPP
+744 PFP
-749 ADPAPQEG
+749 G

>member
-6 SQFCEAFDATVRPIL
+6 SQFCEAFDTTVRPL
-21 KPISEANAA
+21 LTPISEANAA
-30 LNDARGDLGIP
+30 LTEAKEDLGIP

-100 CMVYLSHADERVFY
+100 CMVYLSHAEERVFY

-119 GEIERFTEPA
+119 GEMERFTDPS

-139 EELASKLREAEAA
+139 EELAAKLRESEAA
-152 DIEFDPSRHYQDAIR
+152 EIEFDPSRHYQDAIR

-256 DGSLVPSLEQ
+256 DGTLVPSLEQ

-275 FENLAMSAPLKE
+275 FENLAMSAPLKR
-287 AADEGRLKIYPV
+287 AADDGRLKIYPV

-304 ASHRLSA
+304 ASHRLSESSDESPA
-311 GAGEAPAEPARG
+311 APVRG

-349 DSLRRAGG
+349 DSLRRASG

-363 GICDHDSIAAL
+363 EACEDPSIAAL
-374 RAHAD
+374 RDHAD

-389 RRRHAV
+389 RRRHAI

-402 WRVAFRELD
+402 WRSAFRELD
-411 EKLAPAIRDRA
+411 EKLAPSIRERA
-422 RSASKETEQ
+422 QISSQATEK

-452 DDLVPRLARYEAELA
+452 DDLVPRLTRFETELT

-475 DEVQPGTAGLL
+475 DEVLPGTAGLL
-486 LPSEI
+486 LPSNI
-491 GADLHAAEIDLAQL
+491 GADLHSAEIDLGEL

-517 ALGHVTAPIAVERIP
+517 ALGHVTAPVAVERVP
-532 VRRSLIDWV
+532 VKRSVIDWL
-541 LFRSQATCRRR
+541 LFRSQAKCRER
-552 LFGEPSNPAARI
+552 LFGDAANPAARI
-564 SIDRKTRRLG
+564 PVDRKTRRLG

-592 FVETVQRAHQ
+592 FMETIQRAHR
-602 HLVSRYADCAVDAMA
+602 HLVSRYADSAVDAMA
-617 ERLEAREEAI
+617 ERLEAREESI
-627 GIRLQELV
+627 GLRLQELV
-635 DALMERREVLGHIAS
+635 DALMERRKVLSHIATL
-650 VQARA
+650 QARA
-655 AEVRGGVD
+655 GEVRGGVD
-663 ELSASYGQTEPEKLI
+663 ELTAAYGQTEPDKLI

-687 SAPQIEEGVTPLA
+687 APPQIEEGLTPLP
-700 AIPML
+700 AI
-705 PSLNAAAAPEELPE
+705 SLAPPPGSPEDAPEDLDHLES
-719 GEQDVATAAPSLVQ
+719 TAAKLIQ
-733 VSPAPVVDDAA
+733 IAPAPVSEEAR
-744 PESPP
+744 
-749 ADPAPQEG
+749 ADQEEPFAG

>member
-6 SQFCEAFDATVRPIL
+6 SQFCEAFDATVRPL
-21 KPISEANAA
+21 LTPISEANAA
-30 LNDARGDLGIP
+30 LNEAEGDLGIP
-41 EVRAELL
+41 EVRADLL

-100 CMVYLSHADERVFY
+100 CMVYLSHAEERVFY

-119 GEIERFTEPA
+119 GEMERFTDPA

-139 EELASKLREAEAA
+139 EELATKLRASEAA
-152 DIEFDPSRHYQDAIR
+152 EIEFDPSRHFQDAIR

-275 FENLAMSAPLKE
+275 FENLAMSAPLKR
-287 AADEGRLKIYPV
+287 AADDGRLKIYPV

-304 ASHRLSA
+304 ASHRLS
-311 GAGEAPAEPARG
+311 ESSEETPEVPVRG

-349 DSLRRAGG
+349 DSLRRASC
-357 LLEDLE
+357 LLGDLKAV
-363 GICDHDSIAAL
+363 CDHDSITAL
-374 RAHAD
+374 REHAD

-395 HRLGAFD
+395 HRLRAFD
-402 WRVAFRELD
+402 WRSAFQELD
-411 EKLAPAIRDRA
+411 EKLAPSIRERA
-422 RSASKETEQ
+422 SVASRATEK

-436 VDQWFLSDA
+436 VNQWFLSDA

-452 DDLVPRLARYEAELA
+452 DDLIPRLAGFEAELT

-475 DEVQPGTAGLL
+475 EEVQPGTAGLL
-486 LPSEI
+486 LPSNI
-491 GADLHAAEIDLAQL
+491 GADLHAAGIDLGEL

-512 MSKDA
+512 MSRDSV
-517 ALGHVTAPIAVERIP
+517 LGHVTAPVALERVP
-532 VRRSLIDWV
+532 VKRSVLDW
-541 LFRSQATCRRR
+541 LLLRSQARCRQR
-552 LFGEPSNPAARI
+552 LFGDESNPAARI
-564 SIDRKTRRLG
+564 PVDRKTRRLG
-574 EDARR
+574 EDGRR
-579 AIRRELD
+579 AILREID

-592 FVETVQRAHQ
+592 FVETIQRAHR
-602 HLVSRYADCAVDAMA
+602 HLVSRYADFAVDAMA

-627 GIRLQELV
+627 GLRLQGLV
-635 DALMERREVLGHIAS
+635 DSLMERRKVLSHIAS
-650 VQARA
+650 LQARA
-655 AEVRGGVD
+655 NEVRGGVD
-663 ELSASYGQTEPEKLI
+663 ELTAAYGQTEPEKLI
-678 QPAPSGGLP
+678 QPVPSGGLP
-687 SAPQIEEGVTPLA
+687 SAPQIEGGIT
-700 AIPML
+700 AIPL
-705 PSLNAAAAPEELPE
+705 PATLNATALDPQAEPTTPDLMEIPPRPMPEDDRIGEDELS
-719 GEQDVATAAPSLVQ
+719 AS
-733 VSPAPVVDDAA
+733 
-744 PESPP
+744 
-749 ADPAPQEG
+749 

>member
-6 SQFCEAFDATVRPIL
+6 SQFCEAFDATVRPL
-21 KPISEANAA
+21 LTPISEANAA
-30 LNDARGDLGIP
+30 LTEAKEDLGIP

-100 CMVYLSHADERVFY
+100 CMVYLSHAEERVFY

-119 GEIERFTEPA
+119 GEMERFTDPS

-139 EELASKLREAEAA
+139 EELAAKLRESEAA
-152 DIEFDPSRHYQDAIR
+152 EIEFDPSRHYQDAIR

-256 DGSLVPSLEQ
+256 DGTLVPSLEQ

-275 FENLAMSAPLKE
+275 FENLAMSAPLKR
-287 AADEGRLKIYPV
+287 AADDGRLKIYPV

-304 ASHRLSA
+304 ASHRLS
-311 GAGEAPAEPARG
+311 ETSDESPAVPVRG

-349 DSLRRAGG
+349 DSLRRASG

-363 GICDHDSIAAL
+363 QACEDPSIAAL
-374 RAHAD
+374 RDHAD

-384 RQEQQ
+384 RQELQ
-389 RRRHAV
+389 RRRHAI

-402 WRVAFRELD
+402 WRSAFRELD
-411 EKLAPAIRDRA
+411 EKLAPSIRERA
-422 RSASKETEQ
+422 QISSQETEK

-452 DDLVPRLARYEAELA
+452 DDLVPRLTRFESELT

-486 LPSEI
+486 LPSNI
-491 GADLHAAEIDLAQL
+491 GADLHAADIDLGEL

-517 ALGHVTAPIAVERIP
+517 ALGHVTSPVAIERVP
-532 VRRSLIDWV
+532 VKRGVVDWL
-541 LFRSQATCRRR
+541 LFRSQAKCRER
-552 LFGEPSNPAARI
+552 LFGDAANPAARI
-564 SIDRKTRRLG
+564 PVDRKTRRLG

-592 FVETVQRAHQ
+592 FMETIQRAHR
-602 HLVSRYADCAVDAMA
+602 HLVSRYADFAVDAMA
-617 ERLEAREEAI
+617 ERLEARDESI
-627 GIRLQELV
+627 GIRLQEVV
-635 DALMERREVLGHIAS
+635 DALMERRKVLSHIATL
-650 VQARA
+650 QARA
-655 AEVRGGVD
+655 GEVRGGVD
-663 ELSASYGQTEPEKLI
+663 ELTAAYGQTEPDKLI

-687 SAPQIEEGVTPLA
+687 AAPQIEQTLTPLPA
-700 AIPML
+700 SPGSAPLGDAQDPLDDLESIAS
-705 PSLNAAAAPEELPE
+705 SLIQIAPAPIPEE
-719 GEQDVATAAPSLVQ
+719 AR
-733 VSPAPVVDDAA
+733 VDDEKPSA
-744 PESPP
+744 
-749 ADPAPQEG
+749 G

>member
-6 SQFCEAFDATVRPIL
+6 SQFCEAFDTTVRPL
-21 KPISEANAA
+21 LTPISEANAA
-30 LNDARGDLGIP
+30 LTEAKEDLGIP

-100 CMVYLSHADERVFY
+100 CMVYLSHAEERVFY

-119 GEIERFTEPA
+119 GEMERFTDPS

-139 EELASKLREAEAA
+139 EELAAKLRESEAA
-152 DIEFDPSRHYQDAIR
+152 EIEFDPSRHYQDAIR

-256 DGSLVPSLEQ
+256 DGTLVPSLEQ

-275 FENLAMSAPLKE
+275 FENLAMSAPLKR
-287 AADEGRLKIYPV
+287 AADDGRLKIYPV

-304 ASHRLSA
+304 ASHRLS
-311 GAGEAPAEPARG
+311 ESSDESPEVPVRG

-349 DSLRRAGG
+349 DSLRRASG

-363 GICDHDSIAAL
+363 EACEDPSIAAL
-374 RAHAD
+374 RDHAD

-402 WRVAFRELD
+402 WRSAFRELD
-411 EKLAPAIRDRA
+411 EKLAPSIRERA
-422 RSASKETEQ
+422 HVSSQETVK

-452 DDLVPRLARYEAELA
+452 DDLIPRLTRFETELT

-486 LPSEI
+486 LPSNI
-491 GADLHAAEIDLAQL
+491 GADLHAAEIDLGEL

-517 ALGHVTAPIAVERIP
+517 ALGHVTAPVAVERVP
-532 VRRSLIDWV
+532 VKRSVIDWL
-541 LFRSQATCRRR
+541 LFRSQAKCRER
-552 LFGEPSNPAARI
+552 LFGDAANPAARI
-564 SIDRKTRRLG
+564 PVDRKTRRLG

-592 FVETVQRAHQ
+592 FMETIQRAHR
-602 HLVSRYADCAVDAMA
+602 HLVSRYADFAVDAMA
-617 ERLEAREEAI
+617 ERLEAREESI
-627 GIRLQELV
+627 GIRLQEIV
-635 DALMERREVLGHIAS
+635 DALMERRKALSHIATL
-650 VQARA
+650 QARA
-655 AEVRGGVD
+655 GEVRGGVD
-663 ELSASYGQTEPEKLI
+663 ELTAAYGQTEPDKLI

-687 SAPQIEEGVTPLA
+687 APPQIEEGLTPLPT
-700 AIPML
+700 ISM
-705 PSLNAAAAPEELPE
+705 
-719 GEQDVATAAPSLVQ
+719 APSAGGPEDSLDDLENIASNLIQ
-733 VSPAPVVDDAA
+733 IAPAPVSEEARVDEEE
-744 PESPP
+744 PFP
-749 ADPAPQEG
+749 G

>member
-6 SQFCEAFDATVRPIL
+6 SQFCEAFDTTVRPL
-21 KPISEANAA
+21 LTPISEANAA
-30 LNDARGDLGIP
+30 LTEAKDDLGIP

-100 CMVYLSHADERVFY
+100 CMVYLSHAEERVFY

-119 GEIERFTEPA
+119 GEMERFTDPS

-139 EELASKLREAEAA
+139 EELAAKLRESEAA
-152 DIEFDPSRHYQDAIR
+152 EIEFDPSRHYQDAIR

-256 DGSLVPSLEQ
+256 DGTLVPSLEQ

-275 FENLAMSAPLKE
+275 FENLAMSAPLKR
-287 AADEGRLKIYPV
+287 AADDGRLKIYPV

-304 ASHRLSA
+304 ASHRLS
-311 GAGEAPAEPARG
+311 ESSDESPAVPVRG

-349 DSLRRAGG
+349 DSLRRASG

-363 GICDHDSIAAL
+363 QACEDPSIAAL
-374 RAHAD
+374 RDHAD

-389 RRRHAV
+389 RRRHAI

-402 WRVAFRELD
+402 WRSAFRELD
-411 EKLAPAIRDRA
+411 EKLAPSIRERA
-422 RSASKETEQ
+422 QVSSQATEK

-452 DDLVPRLARYEAELA
+452 DDLVPRLTRFETELT

-475 DEVQPGTAGLL
+475 DEVLPGTAGLL
-486 LPSEI
+486 LPSNI
-491 GADLHAAEIDLAQL
+491 GADLHSAEIDLGEL

-517 ALGHVTAPIAVERIP
+517 ALGHVTAPVAVERVP
-532 VRRSLIDWV
+532 VKRSVIDWL
-541 LFRSQATCRRR
+541 LFRSRAKCRER
-552 LFGEPSNPAARI
+552 LFGDAANPAARI
-564 SIDRKTRRLG
+564 PVDRKTRRLG

-592 FVETVQRAHQ
+592 FMETIQRAHR
-602 HLVSRYADCAVDAMA
+602 HLVSRYADSAVDAMA
-617 ERLEAREEAI
+617 ERLEAREESI
-627 GIRLQELV
+627 GLRLQELV
-635 DALMERREVLGHIAS
+635 DALMERRKVLSHIATL
-650 VQARA
+650 QARA
-655 AEVRGGVD
+655 GEVRGGVD
-663 ELSASYGQTEPEKLI
+663 ELTAAYGQTEPDKLI

-687 SAPQIEEGVTPLA
+687 APPQIEEGLTLLPAISLA
-700 AIPML
+700 P
-705 PSLNAAAAPEELPE
+705 PPGSPEDAHEDLDDLE
-719 GEQDVATAAPSLVQ
+719 STAAKLIEIA
-733 VSPAPVVDDAA
+733 PAPVSEEAR
-744 PESPP
+744 
-749 ADPAPQEG
+749 ADQEEPFAG